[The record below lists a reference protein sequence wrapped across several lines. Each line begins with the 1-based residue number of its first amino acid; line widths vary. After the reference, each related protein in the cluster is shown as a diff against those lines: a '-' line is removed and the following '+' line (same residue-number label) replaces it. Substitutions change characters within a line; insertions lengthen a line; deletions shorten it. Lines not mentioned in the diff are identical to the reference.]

1 MTPQE
6 KADLVIM
13 FGETMLRKFR
23 LFYSHHYTSLTM
35 SELTMLT
42 YSIDVFF
49 EACQTLEAGRGKCP
63 RDTVARHDAFSSA
76 AKIAGIMAAHD
87 ATDDEI
93 TYFLNTIA

>member
-1 MTPQE
+1 MTPKE
-6 KADLVIM
+6 KADLVIT

-23 LFYSHHYTSLTM
+23 LFYAQQYTSLTM
-35 SELTMLT
+35 SELTVLS

-49 EACQTLEAGRGKCP
+49 EACQALEASVGKCP
-63 RDTVARHDAFSSA
+63 RDISARHDAFSSA

-87 ATDDEI
+87 AADAEI